1 MTGDHGPSFEQ
12 VAALSQLLADLSPGA
27 QRAVGELAKLPPSL
41 AVLEVRSEVRG
52 YLIAC
57 ADAGVDPVGVERARA
72 VLAAYEGVLGLP
84 SSEEGV
90 RRIA

>member
-12 VAALSQLLADLSPGA
+12 MATLSQLLADLSSAA
-27 QRAVGELAKLPPSL
+27 QRSVGLLSKLPSSL
-41 AVLEVRSEVRG
+41 ADREIRSEVRS
-52 YLIAC
+52 YLLAC

-72 VLAAYEGVLGLP
+72 VLAAYEGVLGLAG
-84 SSEEGV
+84 SEAV